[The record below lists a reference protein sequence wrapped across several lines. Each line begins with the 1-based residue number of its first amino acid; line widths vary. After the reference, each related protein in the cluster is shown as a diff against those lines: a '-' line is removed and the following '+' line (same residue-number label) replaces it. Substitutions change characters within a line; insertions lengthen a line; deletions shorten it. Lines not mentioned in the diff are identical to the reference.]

1 MANVRLGFVPY
12 VDQRTW
18 RIVSLKGTKL
28 GSLGHVG
35 VKLSKYMAGQ
45 RGQSLYEYNET
56 SPLSPLYFL
65 HLARAVG
72 TTKMC
77 RKEQNLSET
86 DRFCVLGPLELVE
99 RGTYNRFI

>member
-1 MANVRLGFVPY
+1 MLSITVAELFV
-12 VDQRTW
+12 VVAVGTQDDEKILRT
-18 RIVSLKGTKL
+18 T
-28 GSLGHVG
+28 
-35 VKLSKYMAGQ
+35 
-45 RGQSLYEYNET
+45 
-56 SPLSPLYFL
+56 
-65 HLARAVG
+65 LAEPVG